1 MVINTRDFGE
11 LTINESDIINFPL
24 GLYGFEDLK
33 RFVLLNDENS
43 DNDDNS
49 ILWLQAVDNAFP
61 CLVVLNPADF
71 CEDFSPI
78 ISSEDKQFFDTED
91 SGTLSYM
98 AIAVVNSDVT
108 KTAIN
113 LKSPI
118 ALDMNKKIGKQIL
131 LENDY
136 PIRYFIFSDSRG
148 GE

>member
-43 DNDDNS
+43 DNDDKS

-71 CEDFSPI
+71 W
-78 ISSEDKQFFDTED
+78 
-91 SGTLSYM
+91 TLQLTHC
-98 AIAVVNSDVT
+98 D
-108 KTAIN
+108 
-113 LKSPI
+113 L
-118 ALDMNKKIGKQIL
+118 
-131 LENDY
+131 
-136 PIRYFIFSDSRG
+136 G
-148 GE
+148 GFLFLTVLCLAFLI

>member
-11 LTINESDIINFPL
+11 LSINENDIIDFPF

-43 DNDDNS
+43 DNDDSS
-49 ILWLQAVDNAFP
+49 ILWLQAVDNTFP
-61 CLVVLNPADF
+61 CLVVLNPIDF
-71 CEDFSPI
+71 YEDFSPV
-78 ISSEDKQFFDTED
+78 ISSEDKKFFDTD
-91 SGTLSYM
+91 DAGSLSYM
-98 AIAVVNSDVT
+98 SIAVVNSDVT

-118 ALDMNKKIGKQIL
+118 AFDMNKKIGKQIL

-136 PIRYFIFSDSRG
+136 PIRYFIFSDECG